1 MGLLDGLLGQVLSGA
16 LNPAS
21 ADDGALRG
29 RGSPG
34 GMGGLEE
41 MLRGAGGRAGG
52 GIGGGAGGLMAL
64 LPILLGLLQ
73 SHGGLGGLLSQFQKA
88 GYGRQADSWVS
99 PGENMPIDGD
109 ALSQVLGSGELDGIA
124 AQLGVPRREAADQ
137 IASALPEVVN
147 GLTPEGAVRPDS
159 DDVVSRALEILQ
171 RGGR

>member
-109 ALSQVLGSGELDGIA
+109 ALSQVLGGGQLDDIA
-124 AQLGVPRREAADQ
+124 QQLGMSRREADDQ
-137 IASALPEVVN
+137 MASAFPEVVDRM
-147 GLTPEGAVRPDS
+147 TPEGQLPPNG
-159 DDVVSRALEILQ
+159 DDLVNRALEILQ
-171 RGGR
+171 RGSR